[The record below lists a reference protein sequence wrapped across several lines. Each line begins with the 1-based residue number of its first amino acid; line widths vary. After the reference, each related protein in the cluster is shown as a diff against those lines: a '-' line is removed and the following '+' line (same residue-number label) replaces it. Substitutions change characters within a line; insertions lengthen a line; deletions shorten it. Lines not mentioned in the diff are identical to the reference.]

1 MICTLTLDLQEFVDD
16 RVRPGEYESVED
28 NICAGLSILKQQY
41 EQQVNDFE
49 PSELNDLLAAMRLL
63 GEDPNIGHVRPDV
76 ADPAIRF
83 SRMRFS

>member
-41 EQQVNDFE
+41 EQQVNDYE
-49 PSELNDLLAAMRLL
+49 PSELND
-63 GEDPNIGHVRPDV
+63 
-76 ADPAIRF
+76 
-83 SRMRFS
+83 